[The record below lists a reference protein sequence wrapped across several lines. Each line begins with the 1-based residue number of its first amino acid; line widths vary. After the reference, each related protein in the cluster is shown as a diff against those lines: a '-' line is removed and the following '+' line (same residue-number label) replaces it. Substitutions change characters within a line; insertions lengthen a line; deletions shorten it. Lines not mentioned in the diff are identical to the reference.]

1 MHVIVTGSSRGIGK
15 SICSSLLAK
24 SHSVLGISRSLSG
37 AFNQKGYTHMACS
50 FDDMDQLEQLQ
61 SLFTSPNIPGILIN
75 NAGIFEEA
83 PIECTQDGAW
93 LENWDRIHQVNL
105 RAPALLCK
113 WAIESWCEHQ
123 IPGIIINIASRAAY
137 RGDTEEFASYAS
149 SKGGL
154 VAFTKSVARS
164 FGKKGITAFTI
175 CPGFVETDMARNSI
189 DVYGEEYLTQDLAL
203 SEIVPPEQIG
213 ELCAAISTGNLSHMT
228 GQTFHINSGSYLV

>member
-24 SHSVLGISRSLSG
+24 SHTVHGISRSVAGSL
-37 AFNQKGYTHMACS
+37 KREGYSHLACS
-50 FDDMDQLEQLQ
+50 FDEMDQVIQLR
-61 SLFTSPNIPGILIN
+61 SLFTPPNLPQVLIN

-83 PIECTQDGAW
+83 PIEHTEDDAW

-105 RAPALLCK
+105 RAPALLSK
-113 WAIESWCEHQ
+113 WAIESWCTYE

-154 VAFTKSVARS
+154 VSFTKSIAQS

-189 DVYGEEYLTQDLAL
+189 EVYGEEYLTRDLAL

-213 ELCAAISTGNLSHMT
+213 ELCAAIVTGNLSHMT